1 MWSDVA
7 VLLDASDQKI
17 ILQTTHQR
25 SSDHPIRMSVCKK
38 KNLRGQATSSR
49 RRVASDNGG
58 VVVSGAWEGFCISWE
73 LEAANFLAPEKSCQ
87 STLLGPKKWSICFPA
102 TLFFHHF
109 SPFSCFA
116 LFELITLPSVWIVLS
131 VSLHF
136 TVKVPY
142 FCIILWRQSVICSS
156 VATVSSSLPS
166 TGGISSRGVLKLL
179 PIPWPTDNSWT
190 IRVSKSF

>member
-1 MWSDVA
+1 MH
-7 VLLDASDQKI
+7 LI
-17 ILQTTHQR
+17 RR
-25 SSDHPIRMSVCKK
+25 SFCKQHI
-38 KNLRGQATSSR
+38 RGQAIILSECQFGRKRICEVRRSVAEEELHLTSR
-49 RRVASDNGG
+49 RSCSQRCMRRGLLHFLRTRSSQLFGPWEVLSVNFT
-58 VVVSGAWEGFCISWE
+58 GA
-73 LEAANFLAPEKSCQ
+73 
-87 STLLGPKKWSICFPA
+87 KKVIYMFPSH
-102 TLFFHHF
+102 TPLSF